1 MNYLTLAEVSR
12 EYRLSK
18 ATVHSWVNVLKI
30 LPASQPVQN
39 GKKFVRRSD
48 VEALLGG
55 VKKEVSK
62 RRKTILDARLK

>member
-1 MNYLTLAEVSR
+1 MNYLTLAEISR
-12 EYRLSK
+12 QYGIST

-30 LPASQPVQN
+30 LPASQPVAN
-39 GKKFVRRSD
+39 GKKFVRRED

-55 VKKEVSK
+55 RAREVSK

>member
-55 VKKEVSK
+55 RARELK